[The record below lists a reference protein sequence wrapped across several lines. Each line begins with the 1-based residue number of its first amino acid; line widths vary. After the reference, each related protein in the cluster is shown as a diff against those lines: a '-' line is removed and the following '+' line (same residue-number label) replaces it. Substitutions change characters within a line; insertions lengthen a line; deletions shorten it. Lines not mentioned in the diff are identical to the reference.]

1 MKKSTEEGLLVGIGL
16 WLLTI
21 LLGIPLA
28 FLQFGYNPRY
38 LLQVILA
45 IVLLVRS
52 CIKPSHSSWI
62 GLLTLEGL
70 VLINAAFH
78 FFRSDGFAMLIAG
91 GFFGIVMLILLLLS
105 GGLYLHK
112 RDEC

>member
-1 MKKSTEEGLLVGIGL
+1 MPFLVCGPTPLLKHKGVHYESSTED
-16 WLLTI
+16 
-21 LLGIPLA
+21 
-28 FLQFGYNPRY
+28 
-38 LLQVILA
+38 
-45 IVLLVRS
+45 
-52 CIKPSHSSWI
+52 

-91 GFFGIVMLILLLLS
+91 GFFGIVMLILLLVS

>member
-1 MKKSTEEGLLVGIGL
+1 MKKSTEDGLLVGIGL

-78 FFRSDGFAMLIAG
+78 FF
-91 GFFGIVMLILLLLS
+91 GIVMLILLLVS